1 MKRLKRGFVV
11 ALFALLAQMLQAQ
24 PSAKTGTVSGTVK
37 DAQSGE
43 TLIGAFVEVKGGT
56 LNISSPV

>member
-43 TLIGAFVEVKGGT
+43 TLIGAFVEIKGGER
-56 LNISSPV
+56 